1 MAYTQY
7 HWMWLLDNIL
17 VSLFVLLNP
26 VNEKAFDEIIYRNF
40 EIDIFSVW
48 NVVVCISETEP
59 FKIPVRHS
67 LWHIVEELLSLVKK
81 QPQLV
86 IDTYACIQSHTSR
99 FFQRGRIINE
109 ISRITLAENG
119 SFSPFVSFELHMNYK
134 FSGEAFPN
142 NERTV
147 KVFQCIRNHRVYIT
161 YQLIWYASN
170 ISFLK
175 LLHMALGF

>member
-1 MAYTQY
+1 
-7 HWMWLLDNIL
+7 MWLLDNIL
-17 VSLFVLLNP
+17 VSLFVLLNH

-48 NVVVCISETEP
+48 NVVCISETEP

-99 FFQRGRIINE
+99 FFKEDESSTIYHV
-109 ISRITLAENG
+109 
-119 SFSPFVSFELHMNYK
+119 SP
-134 FSGEAFPN
+134 
-142 NERTV
+142 
-147 KVFQCIRNHRVYIT
+147 
-161 YQLIWYASN
+161 
-170 ISFLK
+170 
-175 LLHMALGF
+175 